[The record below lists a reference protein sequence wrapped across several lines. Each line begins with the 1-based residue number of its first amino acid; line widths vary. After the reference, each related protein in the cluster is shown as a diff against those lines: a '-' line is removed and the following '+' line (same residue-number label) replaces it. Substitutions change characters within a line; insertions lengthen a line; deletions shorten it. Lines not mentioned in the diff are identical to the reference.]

1 MSSWRNGM
9 QLQLIY
15 IIRANKEITLHD
27 LHKKMFG
34 TSSFSGYTEEG
45 QFCATL
51 LNLYSAKIIDIYAKA
66 TDEDKQSQKEFIEV
80 ESIRA
85 LFSRSQRLASLSDG
99 YNLMNIENAEKV
111 FLSITDFFYRVQE
124 AIGFSVSDELSQ
136 KKRRW
141 HNESIWGEVNKRIHA
156 QVFVIM
162 PFADLFTPVYE
173 DHIKALCD
181 RIGYTCLRADL
192 IDGANIVMNDI
203 WSLINNSS
211 IIICDCTGKNPNV
224 FYELGIAHTIGKN
237 VICITQNSEDI
248 PFDIKH
254 IRYIKYDFTPRGMKQ
269 FEQKLEQYMAIT
281 MADELSIFSD
291 F

>member
-85 LFSRSQRLASLSDG
+85 LFSRSQRLASFSDG
-99 YNLMNIENAEKV
+99 YNLINIENAEKV
-111 FLSITDFFYRVQE
+111 FYQ
-124 AIGFSVSDELSQ
+124 
-136 KKRRW
+136 
-141 HNESIWGEVNKRIHA
+141 
-156 QVFVIM
+156 
-162 PFADLFTPVYE
+162 
-173 DHIKALCD
+173 
-181 RIGYTCLRADL
+181 
-192 IDGANIVMNDI
+192 
-203 WSLINNSS
+203 
-211 IIICDCTGKNPNV
+211 
-224 FYELGIAHTIGKN
+224 
-237 VICITQNSEDI
+237 
-248 PFDIKH
+248 
-254 IRYIKYDFTPRGMKQ
+254 
-269 FEQKLEQYMAIT
+269 
-281 MADELSIFSD
+281 
-291 F
+291 

>member
-1 MSSWRNGM
+1 M
-9 QLQLIY
+9 
-15 IIRANKEITLHD
+15 
-27 LHKKMFG
+27 
-34 TSSFSGYTEEG
+34 
-45 QFCATL
+45 
-51 LNLYSAKIIDIYAKA
+51 
-66 TDEDKQSQKEFIEV
+66 
-80 ESIRA
+80 
-85 LFSRSQRLASLSDG
+85 
-99 YNLMNIENAEKV
+99 
-111 FLSITDFFYRVQE
+111 QE

>member
-1 MSSWRNGM
+1 M